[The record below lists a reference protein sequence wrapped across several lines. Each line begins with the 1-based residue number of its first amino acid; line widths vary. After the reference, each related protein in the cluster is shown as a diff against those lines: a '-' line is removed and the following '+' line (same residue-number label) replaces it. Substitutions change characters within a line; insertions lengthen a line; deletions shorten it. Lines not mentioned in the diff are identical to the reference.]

1 MQKKPVSINLY
12 QKNKRSFLD
21 KFIDWALSVG
31 RIVIILTE
39 IIALSAFL
47 YRFSLDRQLVDLHDT
62 IKVQQAIL
70 DSQKTQEKLY
80 RSIQAKLAVAA
91 QTQKQAQTMS
101 QLLLDTKNG
110 AINDFLIR
118 TITVSES
125 SIRIEAHVL
134 SVSSLADFITK
145 LKTIKQVASVSLDKI
160 ENKTANGI
168 ITVTITATLKKTK

>member
-1 MQKKPVSINLY
+1 MQKKPASINLY
-12 QKNKRSFLD
+12 QKNRKSFLD
-21 KFIDWALSVG
+21 KFIDWALSIG

-70 DSQKTQEKLY
+70 DSQKPQETLY
-80 RSIQAKLAVAA
+80 RSIQAKLALAA
-91 QTQKQAQTMS
+91 KTQNQAQSTT
-101 QLLLDTKNG
+101 QLLLDTKNS
-110 AINDFLIR
+110 ATNDFLIK
-118 TITVSES
+118 TIAVSQEA
-125 SIRIEAHVL
+125 IRIDANVL
-134 SVSSLADFITK
+134 SVSSLATFITK
-145 LKTIKQVASVSLDKI
+145 LKTFEQVSSVSLDKI